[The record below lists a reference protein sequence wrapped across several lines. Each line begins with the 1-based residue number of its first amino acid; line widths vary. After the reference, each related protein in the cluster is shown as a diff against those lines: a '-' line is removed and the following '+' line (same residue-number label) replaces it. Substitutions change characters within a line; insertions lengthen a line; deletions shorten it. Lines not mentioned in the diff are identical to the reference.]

1 MANVLPPEKKKIL
14 AARLRARFIFTTAV
28 VLCAGALVAA
38 LALVPAFV
46 SVRIALSSLPE
57 SEVSETARDD
67 QAKGARAAALVAA
80 LGPISHAT
88 SSAPVESV
96 TAALALKPAGM
107 SISGVRYS
115 KGKIEL
121 SGVAANRAAV
131 SVFRDALEAD
141 ARFTT
146 VAVPVAALVGTQ
158 EGRFTIT
165 LSGAF

>member
-1 MANVLPPEKKKIL
+1 MANVLPLEKKKIL
-14 AARLRARFIFTTAV
+14 ASRLRARFMFTLA
-28 VLCAGALVAA
+28 LALFIGALAAA
-38 LALVPAFV
+38 LALVPAFI
-46 SVRIALSSLPE
+46 STRIALSSLPE
-57 SEVSETARDD
+57 GEISETARDD
-67 QAKGARAAALVAA
+67 QVQGARAAALVAA
-80 LGPISHAT
+80 LAPIVHAT
-88 SSAPVESV
+88 SSAPIDSV

-121 SGVAANRAAV
+121 SGVATNRAAV
-131 SVFRDALEAD
+131 SAFRDALEKD

-146 VAVPVAALVGTQ
+146 VAVPVTALVGTQ